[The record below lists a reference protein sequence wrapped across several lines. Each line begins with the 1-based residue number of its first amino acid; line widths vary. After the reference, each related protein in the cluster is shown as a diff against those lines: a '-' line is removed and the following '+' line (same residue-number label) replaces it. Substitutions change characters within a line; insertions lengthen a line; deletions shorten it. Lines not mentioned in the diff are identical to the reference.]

1 MISVF
6 SSVAMVR
13 GNQWP
18 VQEMGETQAGDKS
31 VLRCANFNFKLVV
44 FAGFY
49 DECFDILHLE
59 LFGQLLC
66 VEKYQ
71 FLCTIFLFLLDCMG
85 SISPPK
91 ILN

>member
-1 MISVF
+1 MQK
-6 SSVAMVR
+6 R
-13 GNQWP
+13 
-18 VQEMGETQAGDKS
+18 GETQAGDKS
-31 VLRCANFNFKLVV
+31 VLRCATFNFKLVV

-59 LFGQLLC
+59 LFGQFLH

-71 FLCTIFLFLLDCMG
+71 FLCIIFLFLLDCMG